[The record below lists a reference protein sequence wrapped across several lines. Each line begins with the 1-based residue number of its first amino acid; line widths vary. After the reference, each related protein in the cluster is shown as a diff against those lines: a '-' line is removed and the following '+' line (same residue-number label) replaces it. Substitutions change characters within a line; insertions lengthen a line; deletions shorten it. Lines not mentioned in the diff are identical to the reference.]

1 MKFKH
6 LIKATIIKRYKRF
19 LADVV
24 LESGEQVTV
33 HVPNTGSMKTC
44 WEEHWPVLLSESSNP
59 DRKLKYTLEMLH
71 NGKTW
76 IGVNT
81 QNPQKLA
88 IEALEKKVIPE
99 LMSFPIIQSE
109 VKISKETRIDLVLSN
124 ETQKCFVEIK
134 NVTLLGDARKALF
147 PDAVSERGTKHL
159 KELIE
164 LKKQGHAC
172 AMLYIIQRED
182 VDSFAP
188 AKTIDP
194 VYAQH
199 LKMAHDAGVLILP
212 YQCELSETEIK
223 ISKIIPF
230 LLD

>member
-1 MKFKH
+1 MHFEH
-6 LIKATIIKRYKRF
+6 LISAKIIKRYKRF
-19 LADVV
+19 LADVI
-24 LESGEQVTV
+24 LSNGEQVTV
-33 HVPNTGSMKTC
+33 HVPNTGSMKSC
-44 WEEHWPVLLSESSNP
+44 WEENWPVLLSESKNP
-59 DRKLKYTLEMLH
+59 ERKLKYTLEMLF

-88 IEALEKKVIPE
+88 IEALEQKWIPE
-99 LMSFPIIQSE
+99 LVSFPIIQSE

-124 ETQKCFVEIK
+124 EKQKCFVEIK
-134 NVTLLGDARKALF
+134 NVTLFGENNMALF

-164 LKKQGHAC
+164 LKKQGYEC

-188 AKTIDP
+188 AKNIDP
-194 VYAQH
+194 VYAEH
-199 LKMAHDAGVLILP
+199 LALAHASGVLILP
-212 YQCELSETEIK
+212 YQCQLTETEIK
-223 ISKIIPF
+223 INKKVPF
-230 LLD
+230 LLA